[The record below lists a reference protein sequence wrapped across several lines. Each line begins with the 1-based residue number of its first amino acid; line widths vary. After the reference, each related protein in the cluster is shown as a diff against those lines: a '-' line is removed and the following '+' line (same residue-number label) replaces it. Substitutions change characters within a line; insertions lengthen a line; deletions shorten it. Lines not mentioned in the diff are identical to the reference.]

1 MGYDNEKAPKEG
13 DPDYDPWEVA
23 VLDVK
28 TVPWSGKI
36 LDLFCTI

>member
-1 MGYDNEKAPKEG
+1 MDDKVLKEG

-28 TVPWSGKI
+28 TVPWSGKR
-36 LDLFCTI
+36 D